1 MSPAGTISPV
11 RCLQLEL
18 LEFLGRL
25 FLVRVPS
32 RRLRQKL
39 ERPFF
44 ERLWMKRIAS
54 VSLSVLIALCLVVAS
69 ERRAWGY
76 VDPGSG
82 LIALQTI
89 ASVIAAWAYMV
100 RRRIR
105 AFFTRKKEEP
115 PVVLPVSRPDDSSE
129 AA

>member
-1 MSPAGTISPV
+1 
-11 RCLQLEL
+11 
-18 LEFLGRL
+18 
-25 FLVRVPS
+25 
-32 RRLRQKL
+32 
-39 ERPFF
+39 
-44 ERLWMKRIAS
+44 MKRIAS
-54 VSLSVLIALCLVVAS
+54 ISLSVLIALCLVVAS

-115 PVVLPVSRPDDSSE
+115 PAVLPVPGPDDSRE

>member
-1 MSPAGTISPV
+1 
-11 RCLQLEL
+11 
-18 LEFLGRL
+18 
-25 FLVRVPS
+25 
-32 RRLRQKL
+32 
-39 ERPFF
+39 
-44 ERLWMKRIAS
+44 MKRFAS
-54 VSLSVLIALCLVVAS
+54 VTLSVVIALCLVVAS

-105 AFFTRKKEEP
+105 AFFTRKKEESP
-115 PVVLPVSRPDDSSE
+115 AVLPIARPDGSRE